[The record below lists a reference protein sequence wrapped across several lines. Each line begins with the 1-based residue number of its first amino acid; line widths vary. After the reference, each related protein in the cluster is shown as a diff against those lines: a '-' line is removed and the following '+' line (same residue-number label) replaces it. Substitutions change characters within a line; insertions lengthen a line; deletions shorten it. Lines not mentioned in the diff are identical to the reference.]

1 MACSCFTSVVASHP
15 VGSLQVGD
23 LPSDQVGEDPDPLV
37 VVELLEDL
45 LVPGVKESSF
55 KVKNYS
61 FNQVYFYE
69 DKIRSLNYSQL
80 SFKGCL
86 ANDISPRVPI
96 FRYSE
101 PI

>member
-45 LVPGVKESSF
+45 LVPGAKESS
-55 KVKNYS
+55 
-61 FNQVYFYE
+61 
-69 DKIRSLNYSQL
+69 
-80 SFKGCL
+80 
-86 ANDISPRVPI
+86 P
-96 FRYSE
+96 
-101 PI
+101 